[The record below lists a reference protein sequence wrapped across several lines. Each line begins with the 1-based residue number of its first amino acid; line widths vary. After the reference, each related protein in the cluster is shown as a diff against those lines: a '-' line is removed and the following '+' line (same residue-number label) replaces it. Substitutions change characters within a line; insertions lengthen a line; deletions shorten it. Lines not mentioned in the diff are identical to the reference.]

1 MIQFAHI
8 SRPEVFKHLLHCR
21 RLETEHLLAIALGI
35 TLEEVLRQQGNV
47 FATVAQWRQVDLDG
61 VEAKE
66 KVGAESSLGALHFQV
81 CVGRRKYTGIYA
93 LGFRR
98 ANTLHLAGFEHPQ
111 EFGLLFDRYIGDF
124 VEKDRAFI
132 CQLKASD
139 AIAASVCERALHVS
153 KQFALECTFG
163 QATRIHGHHGP

>member
-1 MIQFAHI
+1 MSSSEAIFLDATIERTPAQAE
-8 SRPEVFKHLLHCR
+8 RLR
-21 RLETEHLLAIALGI
+21 RVTDIPRVA
-35 TLEEVLRQQGNV
+35 RQC
-47 FATVAQWRQVDLDG
+47 L
-61 VEAKE
+61 AKE

-81 CVGRRKYTGIYA
+81 CVGRREHTGIYA

-139 AIAASVCERALHVS
+139 AIAASVGERALHVS
-153 KQFALECTFG
+153 KQFALECAFG
-163 QATRIHGHHGP
+163 